1 MIALA
6 GCTTLRPIAA
16 NQPDFSQRIASGEL
30 LKIRDHVIIETI
42 DGQAYEFDI
51 TSISPASLV
60 GKQRSIPIDQIV
72 TIQKRV
78 LNTKRTLL
86 LVLLVA
92 GGVAVTYALIRGL
105 EAAGAAA
112 VFGNSPKIRSAFTGH
127 SVMRLRVC
135 CRNS

>member
-1 MIALA
+1 MITTWFLMLALA

-30 LKIRDHVIIETI
+30 LKIRDHVIIETR
-42 DGQAYEFDI
+42 DRQTYEFDI
-51 TSISPASLV
+51 TSISLATID

-72 TIQKRV
+72 TIQTRV
-78 LNTKRTLL
+78 LNTKRTVL

-92 GGVAVTYALIRGL
+92 GGVALTVALIRGL

-112 VFGNSPKIRSAFTGH
+112 VFGNSH
-127 SVMRLRVC
+127 
-135 CRNS
+135 

>member
-1 MIALA
+1 MLALA

-30 LKIRDHVIIETI
+30 LKIRDHVIIETR
-42 DGQAYEFDI
+42 DRQTYEFDI
-51 TSISPASLV
+51 TSISLATID

-72 TIQKRV
+72 TIQTRV
-78 LNTKRTLL
+78 LNTKRTVL

-92 GGVAVTYALIRGL
+92 GGVALTVALIRGL

-112 VFGNSPKIRSAFTGH
+112 VFGNSH
-127 SVMRLRVC
+127 
-135 CRNS
+135 

>member
-1 MIALA
+1 MKCFTAWILMIALA

-42 DGQAYEFDI
+42 DGQTYEFDI
-51 TSISPASLV
+51 TSISPATV
-60 GKQRSIPIDQIV
+60 GGKQRSIPIDQIV

-78 LNTKRTLL
+78 FSTKRTLL

-112 VFGNSPKIRSAFTGH
+112 VFGNSH
-127 SVMRLRVC
+127 
-135 CRNS
+135 